1 MYDII
6 IIGCGPAGLT
16 AAIYGLRA
24 NKKVL
29 ILEKENIGGLI
40 TLSPLVENY
49 PGFKHINGMDLA
61 NNLYEQVL
69 DLGGLIE
76 LEEVLE
82 IKNERIKEVITD
94 SNTYKTKSIIIATG
108 SKHRLLGLPKEE
120 EFIGNGISFCAACD
134 GALYEDK
141 KIAVIGGGNTA
152 IVTALSLSE
161 LCKSVIVIQML
172 PNLTAE
178 QTLIDRIKKKK
189 NIETIYNTQVK
200 ELQGSDE
207 LTGII
212 VEDNNKNIKEIKLD
226 GMFISV
232 GQIPQNEF
240 LKGLIDLDKNDYI
253 LSDESCF
260 TNQEGIFVAGD
271 CRKKKVRQ
279 LTTAVNDGTIAAIE
293 AINYLNNKE
302 D

>member
-141 KIAVIGGGNTA
+141 KIAIIGGGNTA

>member
-94 SNTYKTKSIIIATG
+94 SNIK
-108 SKHRLLGLPKEE
+108 
-120 EFIGNGISFCAACD
+120 
-134 GALYEDK
+134 
-141 KIAVIGGGNTA
+141 
-152 IVTALSLSE
+152 LSL
-161 LCKSVIVIQML
+161 L
-172 PNLTAE
+172 
-178 QTLIDRIKKKK
+178 
-189 NIETIYNTQVK
+189 
-200 ELQGSDE
+200 
-207 LTGII
+207 
-212 VEDNNKNIKEIKLD
+212 
-226 GMFISV
+226 
-232 GQIPQNEF
+232 
-240 LKGLIDLDKNDYI
+240 
-253 LSDESCF
+253 
-260 TNQEGIFVAGD
+260 
-271 CRKKKVRQ
+271 
-279 LTTAVNDGTIAAIE
+279 
-293 AINYLNNKE
+293 
-302 D
+302 

>member
-24 NKKVL
+24 NKKIL

-69 DLGGLIE
+69 NLGGLIE

-141 KIAVIGGGNTA
+141 KVAVIGGGNTA

-189 NIETIYNTQVK
+189 NIEIIYNTQVK

-207 LTGII
+207 LTSII
-212 VEDNNKNIKEIKLD
+212 VEDNNKNTKEIKLD

-293 AINYLNNKE
+293 AINYLNSKE